1 MDEASRVA
9 RQYEAFAYPEP
20 VDDLEV
26 HIASGYSEIGDPKRH
41 HALIWPEGRP
51 PRPLRILAAG
61 CGTMQAAYLALTQ
74 RDCEVVGVDQSS
86 ASLAHERFL
95 QERHGLSNLHLY
107 QGDLLDIHRLG
118 QRFDHIVCTGV
129 LHHLSDPDAGL
140 RALAGVL
147 EPKGTMLLM
156 VYGST
161 ARAGVYLLQDAL
173 RRLKVPQTA
182 SGVAFARRIVAQ
194 LPERHHVRSYVEAAA
209 ELKHD
214 AAFVDT
220 FLHPQ
225 DRAYTVPELLDL
237 LARNG
242 MAWQAWID
250 NALYYPD
257 AALRHFDADI
267 QAAVAQLPEPEQWAV
282 VEMLTQRLGMHIC
295 LVRHAAP
302 ARRRIPDF
310 EADDWPSLVP
320 HRSPDLRALPK
331 IGWPTASARYAL
343 GPQTLELGT
352 IEAALLDATNG
363 ERSLNDL
370 LSLPFLAE
378 ISPLAR
384 AERGR
389 QFFSRLWRMGYLMF
403 TRPRPAGV

>member
-1 MDEASRVA
+1 MDEASRVGQ
-9 RQYEAFAYPEP
+9 QYEAFAYPEP
-20 VDDLEV
+20 VDDLEA
-26 HIASGYSEIGDPKRH
+26 HIASGYSEIGDPSRYG
-41 HALIWPEGRP
+41 ALIWPEGRP
-51 PRPLRILAAG
+51 ARPLRILAAG
-61 CGTMQAAYLALTQ
+61 CGTMQAAYLAMTQ
-74 RDCEVVGVDQSS
+74 PDCKVVGVDPSG

-95 QERHGLSNLHLY
+95 QQRHALSNLHLY

-129 LHHLSDPDAGL
+129 LHHLGDPDAGL
-140 RALAGVL
+140 RALASVL
-147 EPKGTMLLM
+147 EPTGTMLLM
-156 VYGST
+156 LYGST
-161 ARAGVYLLQDAL
+161 ARAGVYMLQDAL
-173 RRLKVPQTA
+173 RRLQLPQTA

-194 LPERHHVRSYVEAAA
+194 LPQRHHVRSYIEAAA

-225 DRAYTVPELLDL
+225 DRAYTVPELLDF

-267 QAAVAQLPEPEQWAV
+267 QAAVAQLAEVEQWAV
-282 VEMLTQRLGMHIC
+282 VEMLTQRLGMHVC

-302 ARRRIPDF
+302 KRRRVPDF
-310 EADDWPSLVP
+310 EADDWTALVP
-320 HRSPDLRALPK
+320 HRSAELRRLPG
-331 IGWPTASARYAL
+331 IGWPTADVRYAL
-343 GPQTLELGT
+343 GAQTLDLGS
-352 IEAALLDATNG
+352 IEAALLDAANG
-363 ERSLNDL
+363 ERSLGDL
-370 LSLPFLAE
+370 LSLPILSE
-378 ISPLAR
+378 ISPPER

-389 QFFSRLWRMGYLMF
+389 RFFLRLWRMGYLMF
-403 TRPRPAGV
+403 TRPLPQQA